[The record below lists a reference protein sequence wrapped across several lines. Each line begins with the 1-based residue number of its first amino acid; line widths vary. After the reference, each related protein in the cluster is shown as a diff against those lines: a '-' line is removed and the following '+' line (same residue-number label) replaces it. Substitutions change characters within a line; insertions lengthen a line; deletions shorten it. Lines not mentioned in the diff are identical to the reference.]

1 MTNEEIIEEYKQS
14 IWHPAHEVPKVTK
27 EEICKQI
34 LLESKFDDCAHKGYY
49 AMLLFDHE
57 SWLETLNR
65 YENVYRWCYV
75 DDLLPKCKELNNGL
89 KELK

>member
-27 EEICKQI
+27 EEVSKRI
-34 LLESKFDDCAHKGYY
+34 LLESKFDNCDCKGYY
-49 AMLLFDHE
+49 TTMYFAHE
-57 SWLETLNR
+57 SWLETLDR

-75 DDLLPKCKELNNGL
+75 DDLLPKCQELNKEL